1 MDISGSGSFG
11 SNDSLACTKCGAA
24 MYLIRRGPHPTLGTG
39 WEIQIFICSQCHHEI
54 ERSADTD
61 GNPHAA

>member
-11 SNDSLACTKCGAA
+11 SNDSLACTKCGGA

-39 WEIQIFICSQCHHEI
+39 WEIQMI